1 MLASAIREILEEEEE
16 VQLHREALESLL
28 RRYSMRA
35 YESLE
40 EWIKRGQTRGDWIH
54 LSPGECAVRRE
65 QETLRLESLMGTL
78 QHELKRTRKKLAS
91 VKQMKQ
97 RARRILVEQAA
108 SQHKQRY

>member
-35 YESLE
+35 SESLE
-40 EWIKRGQTRGDWIH
+40 EWIKRGQTHGVWIH
-54 LSPGECAVRRE
+54 LSPEECAVQRE
-65 QETLRLESLMGTL
+65 QETHRLESLMGTL
-78 QHELKRTRKKLAS
+78 QHELKRTRKQLAS
-91 VKQMKQ
+91 IKQMKQ

-108 SQHKQRY
+108 SQHKQKY